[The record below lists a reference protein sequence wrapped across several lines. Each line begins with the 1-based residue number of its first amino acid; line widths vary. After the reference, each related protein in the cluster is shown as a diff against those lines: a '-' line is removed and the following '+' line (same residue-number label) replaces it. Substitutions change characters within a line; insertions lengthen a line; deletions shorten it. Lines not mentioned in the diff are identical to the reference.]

1 MSGAGLSSQ
10 LDKWTIIGSWRLSPA
25 PGPGVAGGA
34 AGALGCLPSGSQSSA
49 LGQPAGMPA
58 LALPVTSHVPWAW
71 YLSASLCSLQ
81 KSELTPGLPQR
92 GGREESRVVLS
103 S

>member
-1 MSGAGLSSQ
+1 MRGAGLSSQ
-10 LDKWTIIGSWRLSPA
+10 LDKWTIIGSWRLSSA

-58 LALPVTSHVPWAW
+58 LALPVTSHVTLGEFLTSQCLLISKLGLIRPACWVTGDQ
-71 YLSASLCSLQ
+71 AS
-81 KSELTPGLPQR
+81 
-92 GGREESRVVLS
+92 
-103 S
+103 